1 MQDDGV
7 VEQTEIVGRFADR
20 ETFKAAVETLLAAGF
35 QSSDLSVLDT
45 HEALSASESTSDAWQ
60 QAMIGLVGEI
70 KYVGPITAAGLI
82 AIATG
87 PVGAA
92 IAGLLA
98 AGVTSVALSE
108 LLTTL
113 RATPHTEQFARALES
128 GTVLLWVCV
137 ETEQQGKVAGEILAR
152 HGAEDIHSHKRQI
165 QTSE

>member
-1 MQDDGV
+1 MQEEAI
-7 VEQTEIVGRFADR
+7 VEQTEIVGRFAER
-20 ETFKAAVETLLAAGF
+20 ESFKEAVETLLAAGF

-45 HEALSASESTSDAWQ
+45 HEALSASDSATEAWQ

-82 AIATG
+82 AVATG
-87 PVGAA
+87 PIGAA

-98 AGVTSVALSE
+98 AGVTSVALTE

-128 GTVLLWVCV
+128 GTLLLWVS
-137 ETEQQGKVAGEILAR
+137 TQSEQQSKVASEILTR
-152 HGAEDIHSHKRQI
+152 YGAEDVHRHIRNPQN
-165 QTSE
+165 

>member
-1 MQDDGV
+1 MQDNVAAG
-7 VEQTEIVGRFADR
+7 QTEIVGRFAER
-20 ETFKAAVETLLAAGF
+20 EKFKAAVETLLAAGF
-35 QSSDLSVLDT
+35 QASDLSVLDT

-60 QAMIGLVGEI
+60 QAITGLVGEI

-128 GTVLLWVCV
+128 GTVLLWVC
-137 ETEQQGKVAGEILAR
+137 TQTDQQGKVASDILTR
-152 HGAEDIHSHKRQI
+152 HGAEDVHSHVRQI
-165 QTSE
+165 QS